1 MTTAQQFFARL
12 LGSGRNRDGQFHA
25 LQEDALAETPE
36 PGLPEAPT
44 RRHRQGPE
52 PQRIVQEALAAKVL
66 GAWLQNRHQ
75 TLFPLTLNLGTL
87 DEAGRALL
95 LRMMVAAA
103 DADGG
108 IDQAEQD
115 RIAAALDAI
124 GAGEAE
130 RRLLPEAIRAPM
142 PLGALLHQV
151 QEARLGA
158 HGYAASL
165 LALDRR
171 SRVNQA
177 WLDYLAARLALPA
190 EVTASLNRRYR
201 G

>member
-1 MTTAQQFFARL
+1 MTTAQQFIGRL
-12 LGSGRNRDGQFHA
+12 MGFGRNRDGQFHA
-25 LQEDALAETPE
+25 LQEDALAEAAPPE
-36 PGLPEAPT
+36 PPT
-44 RRHRQGPE
+44 RRHRHGPE

-87 DEAGRALL
+87 DAGGRALVV
-95 LRMMVAAA
+95 RMMVAAA

-108 IDQAEQD
+108 IDEAERD
-115 RIAAALDAI
+115 RIGAALDAI

-130 RRLLPEAIRAPM
+130 RRLLPEAMAAPL
-142 PLGALLHQV
+142 PLGALLNHV
-151 QEARLGA
+151 MEARLGPHA
-158 HGYAASL
+158 YAASL

-177 WLDYLAARLALPA
+177 WLDYLAARLALPE

-201 G
+201 A

>member
-1 MTTAQQFFARL
+1 MSSAQQFFARL

-25 LQEDALAETPE
+25 LQEDALAEAPA
-36 PGLPEAPT
+36 PGPPN
-44 RRHRQGPE
+44 RRHRLGHE
-52 PQRIVQEALAAKVL
+52 AGRIVQEALAAKVL

-87 DEAGRALL
+87 DAAGRALL
-95 LRMMVAAA
+95 VRMMVAAA

-124 GAGEAE
+124 GGGEAE
-130 RRLLPEAIRAPM
+130 RRLLAEAIGAPV
-142 PLGALLHQV
+142 PLGTLLRQV
-151 QEARLGA
+151 QEARLGP

-190 EVTASLNRRYR
+190 EVTASLGRRYR